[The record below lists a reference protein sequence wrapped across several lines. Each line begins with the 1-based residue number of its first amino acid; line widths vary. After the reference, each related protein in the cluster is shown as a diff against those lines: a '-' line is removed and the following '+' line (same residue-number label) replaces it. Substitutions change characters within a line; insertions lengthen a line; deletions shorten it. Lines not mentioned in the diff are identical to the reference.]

1 MDSAKE
7 IIQKAESLP
16 VEERVIIIESL
27 QRSLNAPESAVDE
40 EWVAVAKTRLSELR
54 SGKAKSVP
62 GAAVFDSIRKRL
74 GK

>member
-27 QRSLNAPESAVDE
+27 QRSLNAPESAVDM
-40 EWVAVAKTRLSELR
+40 EWVAVAKTRLAELR
-54 SGKAKSVP
+54 SGKVKPVP
-62 GAAVFDSIRKRL
+62 GAVVFDSVRKRL

>member
-16 VEERVIIIESL
+16 VEERVIIIETL
-27 QRSLNAPESAVDE
+27 QRSLNAPESAVDA
-40 EWVAVAKTRLSELR
+40 EWVAAAKTRLAELR
-54 SGKAKSVP
+54 SGKVAPVP

>member
-16 VEERVIIIESL
+16 VEERVVIIESL
-27 QRSLNAPESAVDE
+27 QRSLNAPDSAVDR
-40 EWVAVAKTRLSELR
+40 EWVAIAKSRLEELR
-54 SGKAKSVP
+54 SGKVKPVP
-62 GAAVFDSIRKRL
+62 GAAVFEAIRNRL

>member
-27 QRSLNAPESAVDE
+27 QRSLNAPESAVDK

-54 SGKAKSVP
+54 SGKVKPVP
-62 GAAVFDSIRKRL
+62 GAAVFDSVRKRL